1 MYLWKILWRNV
12 LENYNE
18 NKIIRNFIE
27 SITHNWLPKVI
38 CIILAIVI
46 VQIYNASLLEKRY
59 FSVHLKYEYSDE
71 LVAASVL
78 PTTVRV
84 SVWGDSSIINSIR
97 DEDIIAYVDAH
108 PFTVEGEYKIPVSL
122 RKNNS
127 ILNEEALELH
137 AEPSEISVKLE
148 NKVFKTVDVKL
159 AVSGDPGENYAIT
172 ETPIEPT
179 KVSIVGP
186 RSSIDKIETLTT
198 EFVQLDNRTSDIS
211 GYVNLINP
219 NPFVSVLGGSKI
231 QYTIK
236 ISEMEITRAYR
247 DINIFITNLD
257 ENYTITNILPKGE
270 IVVSGSKDSLNAW
283 VKPPNVLYIDCKNIT
298 SDGEWTV
305 DVQHLISNKLKL
317 ISAEPKRV
325 SINVKQKEVEEEE

>member
-1 MYLWKILWRNV
+1 MK
-12 LENYNE
+12 NYNE
-18 NKIIRNFIE
+18 NKTISNLIE
-27 SITHNWLPKVI
+27 GITHNWLPKVI
-38 CIILAIVI
+38 CIILAIII

-59 FSVHLKYEYSDE
+59 FSVHLKYEYSDD
-71 LVAASVL
+71 LISSSVL

-84 SVWGDSSIINSIR
+84 SVWGNSSIINSIR
-97 DEDIIAYVDAH
+97 DEDIIAVVDAH
-108 PFTVEGEYKIPVSL
+108 PFTTEGEYRIPVTL

-127 ILNEEALELH
+127 LLTEDSLELH
-137 AEPSEISVKLE
+137 AEPSEIKVKLE

-159 AVSGDPGENYAIT
+159 AITGEPGEDYAIT

-179 KVSIVGP
+179 KVNIVGP

-198 EFVQLDNRTSDIS
+198 EFVSLDNRTSDIS
-211 GYVNLINP
+211 GYANLINP
-219 NPFVSVLGGSKI
+219 NPLVSVVGTSKI

-247 DINIFITNLD
+247 DINIFITNLSD
-257 ENYTITNILPKGE
+257 EFTITNILPKGE
-270 IVVSGSKDSLNAW
+270 IVVSGNKNSLNSW

-298 SDGEWTV
+298 SEAEWIV

-317 ISAEPKRV
+317 VSAEPKKV
-325 SINVKQKEVEEEE
+325 SINVKQKEKQAGKELSE

>member
-1 MYLWKILWRNV
+1 MK
-12 LENYNE
+12 NYNE
-18 NKIIRNFIE
+18 NKLIRDFIE
-27 SITHNWLPKVI
+27 GITHNWLPKVI
-38 CIILAIVI
+38 CVILAIII
-46 VQIYNASLLEKRY
+46 VQVYNASLLEKRY
-59 FSVHLKYEYSDE
+59 FSIHLKYEYSDD
-71 LVAASVL
+71 LISSSVL

-84 SVWGDSSIINSIR
+84 SVWGNTSIINSIR
-97 DEDIIAYVDAH
+97 DEDIVAVVDAH
-108 PFTVEGEYKIPVSL
+108 PFTMEGEYKIPVSL

-127 ILNEEALELH
+127 ILSEESLELH
-137 AEPSEISVKLE
+137 AEPSEIKVKLE

-159 AVSGDPGENYAIT
+159 AISGEPGEDYAIT

-179 KVSIVGP
+179 KVNIVGP

-198 EFVQLDNRTSDIS
+198 EFVALDNRTSDVS

-219 NPFVSVLGGSKI
+219 NPLVSVIGTAKI

-247 DINIFITNLD
+247 DINIFITNLSED
-257 ENYTITNILPKGE
+257 FAISNILPKGE
-270 IVVSGSKDSLNAW
+270 IVVSGTKASLNNW

-298 SDGEWTV
+298 SEAEWIV

-317 ISAEPKRV
+317 VSAEPKKV
-325 SINVKQKEVEEEE
+325 SINVKQKEKQTEEIY